1 MNKELI
7 DKLAKITKE
16 EQEIL
21 NGRRQIDTSIYN
33 LNRSMVV
40 DRKNLLASGKLIE
53 LRPHTRFIHFPKH
66 THNFVEVVY
75 MCSGQTRH
83 IINDDQV
90 VLKQGELLFMS
101 QNATQEIY
109 PAGERDIAV
118 NFIILPEFFDQ
129 SLSMIGNEASL
140 IRDFIVDCLRNGS
153 QNIRY
158 LHFKVAD
165 ILPIQN
171 LIENLIW
178 MLLNTGSNN
187 RRLNQTT
194 MGLLF
199 LHLMNATDKME
210 IGKEHEAQELI
221 LQVFRYIEDNYRDG
235 ELSELA
241 AINGCDLYWL
251 SRTIKQTTGKNYTE
265 LVQEKRLSQAAFLL
279 STTSLSIMDISLDV
293 GYNNFSYFYR
303 IFKKKYGV
311 SPKEFRKTPKDA
323 GVKASANETAA
334 GDTI

>member
-1 MNKELI
+1 
-7 DKLAKITKE
+7 
-16 EQEIL
+16 
-21 NGRRQIDTSIYN
+21 
-33 LNRSMVV
+33 
-40 DRKNLLASGKLIE
+40 
-53 LRPHTRFIHFPKH
+53 
-66 THNFVEVVY
+66 
-75 MCSGQTRH
+75 MCSGKTRH
-83 IINDDQV
+83 IINGSEV
-90 VLKQGELLFMS
+90 VLKQGELLFLS

-109 PAGERDIAV
+109 PASENDIGV
-118 NFIILPEFFDQ
+118 NFIVLPEFFDQ
-129 SLSMIGNEASL
+129 TLSMIGDEASL
-140 IRDFIVDCLRNGS
+140 IRDFIIDCLRNGS

-178 MLLNTGSNN
+178 MLLNTQPNK

-199 LHLMNATDKME
+199 LHLMNSTDKME

-241 AINGCDLYWL
+241 RENECDLYWL
-251 SRTIKQTTGKNYTE
+251 SRMIKQTTGKNYTE

-293 GYNNFSYFYR
+293 GYSNFSYFYR
-303 IFKKKYGV
+303 IFKKKFGV
-311 SPKEFRKTPKDA
+311 SPKDFRKTPKEIKSVSQDA
-323 GVKASANETAA
+323 GKNE
-334 GDTI
+334 

>member
-1 MNKELI
+1 MDKKLLG
-7 DKLAKITKE
+7 KLAKITQE

-21 NGRRQIDTSIYN
+21 NGRKQIDTSIYN

-40 DRKNLLASGKLIE
+40 DRKKLLESGKLIE

-66 THNFVEVVY
+66 THNYVEVVY
-75 MCSGQTRH
+75 MCSGKTRH
-83 IINDDQV
+83 IINGSEV
-90 VLKQGELLFMS
+90 VLKQGELLFLS

-109 PAGERDIAV
+109 PASENDIGV
-118 NFIILPEFFDQ
+118 NFIVLPEFFDQ
-129 SLSMIGNEASL
+129 TLSMIGDEASL
-140 IRDFIVDCLRNGS
+140 IRDFIIDCLRNGS

-178 MLLNTGSNN
+178 MLLNTQPNK

-199 LHLMNATDKME
+199 LHLMNSTDKME

-241 AINGCDLYWL
+241 RENECDLYWL
-251 SRTIKQTTGKNYTE
+251 SRMIKQTTGKNYTE

-293 GYNNFSYFYR
+293 GYSNFSYFYR
-303 IFKKKYGV
+303 IFKKKFGV
-311 SPKEFRKTPKDA
+311 SPKDFRKTPKEIKSVSQDA
-323 GVKASANETAA
+323 GKNE
-334 GDTI
+334 

>member
-1 MNKELI
+1 MDKKLL

-21 NGRRQIDTSIYN
+21 NGRKQIDTSIYN

-40 DRKNLLASGKLIE
+40 DRKKLLESGKLIE

-66 THNFVEVVY
+66 THNYVEVVY
-75 MCSGQTRH
+75 MCSGKTRH
-83 IINDDQV
+83 IINGSEV
-90 VLKQGELLFMS
+90 VLKQGELLFLS

-109 PAGERDIAV
+109 PASENDIGV
-118 NFIILPEFFDQ
+118 NFIVLPEFFDQ
-129 SLSMIGNEASL
+129 TLSMIGDEASL
-140 IRDFIVDCLRNGS
+140 IRDFIIDCLRNGS

-178 MLLNTGSNN
+178 MLLNTQPNK

-199 LHLMNATDKME
+199 LHLMNSTDKME

-241 AINGCDLYWL
+241 RENECDLYWL
-251 SRTIKQTTGKNYTE
+251 SRMIKQTTGKNYTE

-293 GYNNFSYFYR
+293 GYSNFSYFYR
-303 IFKKKYGV
+303 IFKKKFGV
-311 SPKEFRKTPKDA
+311 SPKDFRKTPKEIKSVSQDA
-323 GVKASANETAA
+323 GKNE
-334 GDTI
+334 

>member
-1 MNKELI
+1 MDKKLLE
-7 DKLAKITKE
+7 KLAKITKE

-21 NGRRQIDTSIYN
+21 NGRKQIDASIYN
-33 LNRSMVV
+33 LSRSMVV
-40 DRKNLLASGKLIE
+40 DRKKLLESGKLIE

-66 THNFVEVVY
+66 THNYVEVVY
-75 MCSGQTRH
+75 MCSGKTRH
-83 IINDDQV
+83 IINGSEV
-90 VLKQGELLFMS
+90 VLKQGELLFLS
-101 QNATQEIY
+101 QNATQEIF
-109 PAGERDIAV
+109 PASENDIGV
-118 NFIILPEFFDQ
+118 NFIVLPEFFDQ
-129 SLSMIGNEASL
+129 SLSMIGDEASL

-178 MLLNTGSNN
+178 MLLNTQPNK

-199 LHLMNATDKME
+199 LYLMNATDKME

-241 AINGCDLYWL
+241 RENDCDLYWL
-251 SRTIKQTTGKNYTE
+251 SRMIKQTTGKNYTE

-293 GYNNFSYFYR
+293 GYSNFSYFYR
-303 IFKKKYGV
+303 IFKKKFGV
-311 SPKEFRKTPKDA
+311 SPKDYRKTPKEIKSVLTDA
-323 GVKASANETAA
+323 GKNE
-334 GDTI
+334 

>member
-1 MNKELI
+1 MDKKLLG
-7 DKLAKITKE
+7 KLAKITQE

-21 NGRRQIDTSIYN
+21 NGRKQIDTSIYN

-40 DRKNLLASGKLIE
+40 DRKKLLESGKLIE

-66 THNFVEVVY
+66 THNYVEVVY
-75 MCSGQTRH
+75 MCSGKTRH
-83 IINDDQV
+83 IINGSEV
-90 VLKQGELLFMS
+90 VLKQGELLFLS

-109 PAGERDIAV
+109 PASENDIGV
-118 NFIILPEFFDQ
+118 NFIVLPEFFDQ
-129 SLSMIGNEASL
+129 TLSMIGDEASL
-140 IRDFIVDCLRNGS
+140 IRDFIIDCLRNGS

-178 MLLNTGSNN
+178 MLLNTQPNKC
-187 RRLNQTT
+187 RLNQTT

-199 LHLMNATDKME
+199 LHLMNSTDKME

-241 AINGCDLYWL
+241 RENECDLYWL
-251 SRTIKQTTGKNYTE
+251 SRMIKQTTGKNYTE

-293 GYNNFSYFYR
+293 GYSNFSYFYR
-303 IFKKKYGV
+303 IFKKKFGV
-311 SPKEFRKTPKDA
+311 SPKDFRKTPKEIKSVSQDA
-323 GVKASANETAA
+323 GKNE
-334 GDTI
+334 

>member
-1 MNKELI
+1 MDKKLLG
-7 DKLAKITKE
+7 KLAKITQE

-21 NGRRQIDTSIYN
+21 NGRKQIDTSIYN

-40 DRKNLLASGKLIE
+40 DRKKLLESGKLIE

-66 THNFVEVVY
+66 THNYVEVVY
-75 MCSGQTRH
+75 MCSGKTRH
-83 IINDDQV
+83 IINGSEV
-90 VLKQGELLFMS
+90 VLKQGELLFLS

-109 PAGERDIAV
+109 PASENDIGV
-118 NFIILPEFFDQ
+118 NFIVLPEFFDQ
-129 SLSMIGNEASL
+129 TLSMIGDEASL
-140 IRDFIVDCLRNGS
+140 IRDFIIDCLRNGS

-178 MLLNTGSNN
+178 MLLNTQPNK

-199 LHLMNATDKME
+199 LHLMNSTDKME

-241 AINGCDLYWL
+241 RENECDLYWL
-251 SRTIKQTTGKNYTE
+251 SRMIKQTTGKNYTE

-293 GYNNFSYFYR
+293 GYSNFSYFYR
-303 IFKKKYGV
+303 IFKKKFGV
-311 SPKEFRKTPKDA
+311 SPKDFRKTPKEIKSVSQDV
-323 GVKASANETAA
+323 GKNE
-334 GDTI
+334 

>member
-1 MNKELI
+1 MDKKLLG
-7 DKLAKITKE
+7 KLAKITKE

-21 NGRRQIDTSIYN
+21 NGRKQIDTSIYN

-40 DRKNLLASGKLIE
+40 DRKKLLESGKLIE

-66 THNFVEVVY
+66 THNYVEVVY
-75 MCSGQTRH
+75 MCSGKTRH
-83 IINDDQV
+83 IINGSEV
-90 VLKQGELLFMS
+90 VLKQGELLFLS

-109 PAGERDIAV
+109 PASENDIGV
-118 NFIILPEFFDQ
+118 NFIVLPEFFDQ
-129 SLSMIGNEASL
+129 TLSMIGDEASL

-178 MLLNTGSNN
+178 MLLNTQPNK

-199 LHLMNATDKME
+199 LHLMNSTDKME

-241 AINGCDLYWL
+241 RENECDLYWL
-251 SRTIKQTTGKNYTE
+251 SRMIKQTTGKNYTE

-293 GYNNFSYFYR
+293 GYSNFSYFYR
-303 IFKKKYGV
+303 IFKKKFGV
-311 SPKEFRKTPKDA
+311 SPKDFRKTPKEIKSVSQDA
-323 GVKASANETAA
+323 CKSE
-334 GDTI
+334 

>member
-1 MNKELI
+1 MDKKLLG
-7 DKLAKITKE
+7 KLAKITKE

-21 NGRRQIDTSIYN
+21 NGRKQIDTSIYN

-40 DRKNLLASGKLIE
+40 DRKKLLESGKLIE

-66 THNFVEVVY
+66 THNYVEVVY
-75 MCSGQTRH
+75 MCSGKTRH
-83 IINDDQV
+83 IINGSEV
-90 VLKQGELLFMS
+90 VLKQGELLFLS

-109 PAGERDIAV
+109 PASENDIGV
-118 NFIILPEFFDQ
+118 NFIVLPEFFDQ
-129 SLSMIGNEASL
+129 TLSMIGDEASL

-178 MLLNTGSNN
+178 MLLNTQPNK

-199 LHLMNATDKME
+199 LHLMNSTDKME

-241 AINGCDLYWL
+241 RENECDLYWL
-251 SRTIKQTTGKNYTE
+251 SRMIKQTTGKNYTE

-293 GYNNFSYFYR
+293 GYSNFSYFYR
-303 IFKKKYGV
+303 IFKKKFGV
-311 SPKEFRKTPKDA
+311 SPKDFRKTPKEIKSVSQDA
-323 GVKASANETAA
+323 CKNE
-334 GDTI
+334 

>member
-1 MNKELI
+1 MDKKLLG
-7 DKLAKITKE
+7 KLAKITKE

-21 NGRRQIDTSIYN
+21 NGRKQIDTSIYN

-40 DRKNLLASGKLIE
+40 DRKKLLESGKLIE

-66 THNFVEVVY
+66 THNYVEVVY
-75 MCSGQTRH
+75 MCSGKTRH
-83 IINDDQV
+83 IINGSEV
-90 VLKQGELLFMS
+90 VLKQGELLFLS

-109 PAGERDIAV
+109 PASENDIGV
-118 NFIILPEFFDQ
+118 NFIVLPEFFDQ
-129 SLSMIGNEASL
+129 TLSMIGDEASL

-178 MLLNTGSNN
+178 MLLNTQPNK

-194 MGLLF
+194 LGLLF
-199 LHLMNATDKME
+199 LHLMNSTDKME

-241 AINGCDLYWL
+241 RENECDLYWL
-251 SRTIKQTTGKNYTE
+251 SRMIKQTTGKNYTE

-293 GYNNFSYFYR
+293 GYSNFSYFYR
-303 IFKKKYGV
+303 IFKKKFGV
-311 SPKEFRKTPKDA
+311 SPKDFRKTPKEIKSVSQDA
-323 GVKASANETAA
+323 CKNE
-334 GDTI
+334 

>member
-1 MNKELI
+1 MDKKLLE
-7 DKLAKITKE
+7 KLAKITKE

-21 NGRRQIDTSIYN
+21 NGRKQIDTSIYN

-40 DRKNLLASGKLIE
+40 DRKKLLESGKLIE

-66 THNFVEVVY
+66 THNYVEVVY
-75 MCSGQTRH
+75 MCSGKTRH
-83 IINDDQV
+83 IINGSEV
-90 VLKQGELLFMS
+90 VLKQGELLFLS
-101 QNATQEIY
+101 QNAAQEIY
-109 PAGERDIAV
+109 PASENDIGV
-118 NFIILPEFFDQ
+118 NFIVLPEFFDQ
-129 SLSMIGNEASL
+129 TLSMIGDEASL

-178 MLLNTGSNN
+178 MLLNTQPNK

-199 LHLMNATDKME
+199 LHLMNSTDKME

-241 AINGCDLYWL
+241 RENECDLYWL
-251 SRTIKQTTGKNYTE
+251 SRMIKHTTGKNYTE

-293 GYNNFSYFYR
+293 GYSNFSYFYR
-303 IFKKKYGV
+303 IFKKKFGV
-311 SPKEFRKTPKDA
+311 SPKDFRKTPKEIKPVSQDA
-323 GVKASANETAA
+323 GKNE
-334 GDTI
+334 

>member
-1 MNKELI
+1 MDKKLLG
-7 DKLAKITKE
+7 KLAKITQE

-21 NGRRQIDTSIYN
+21 NGRKQIDTSIYN

-40 DRKNLLASGKLIE
+40 DRKKLLESGKLIE

-66 THNFVEVVY
+66 THNYVEVVY
-75 MCSGQTRH
+75 MCSGKTRH
-83 IINDDQV
+83 IINGSEV
-90 VLKQGELLFMS
+90 VLKQGELLFLS

-109 PAGERDIAV
+109 PASENDIGV
-118 NFIILPEFFDQ
+118 NFIVLPEFFDQ
-129 SLSMIGNEASL
+129 TLSMIGDEASL
-140 IRDFIVDCLRNGS
+140 IRDFIIDCLRNGS

-178 MLLNTGSNN
+178 MLLNTQPNK

-199 LHLMNATDKME
+199 LHLMNSTDKME

-241 AINGCDLYWL
+241 RENECDLYCL
-251 SRTIKQTTGKNYTE
+251 SRMIKQTTGKNYTE

-293 GYNNFSYFYR
+293 GYSNFSYFYR
-303 IFKKKYGV
+303 IFKKKFGV
-311 SPKEFRKTPKDA
+311 SPKDFRKTPKEIKSVSQDA
-323 GVKASANETAA
+323 GKNE
-334 GDTI
+334 

>member
-1 MNKELI
+1 MDKKLLG
-7 DKLAKITKE
+7 KLAKITQE
-16 EQEIL
+16 EQESL
-21 NGRRQIDTSIYN
+21 NGRKQIDTSIYN

-40 DRKNLLASGKLIE
+40 DRKKLLESGKLIE

-66 THNFVEVVY
+66 THNYVEVVY
-75 MCSGQTRH
+75 MCSGKTRH
-83 IINDDQV
+83 IINGSEV
-90 VLKQGELLFMS
+90 VLKQGELLFLS

-109 PAGERDIAV
+109 PASENDIGV
-118 NFIILPEFFDQ
+118 NFIVLPEFFDQ
-129 SLSMIGNEASL
+129 TLSMIGDEASL
-140 IRDFIVDCLRNGS
+140 IRDFIIDCLRNGS

-178 MLLNTGSNN
+178 MLLNTQPNK

-199 LHLMNATDKME
+199 LHLMNSTDKME

-241 AINGCDLYWL
+241 RENECDLYWL
-251 SRTIKQTTGKNYTE
+251 SRMIKQTTGKNYTE

-293 GYNNFSYFYR
+293 GYSNFSYFYR
-303 IFKKKYGV
+303 IFKKKFGV
-311 SPKEFRKTPKDA
+311 SPKDFRKTPKEIKSVSQDA
-323 GVKASANETAA
+323 GKNE
-334 GDTI
+334 

>member
-1 MNKELI
+1 MDKKLLG
-7 DKLAKITKE
+7 KLAKITQE

-21 NGRRQIDTSIYN
+21 NGRKQIDTSIYN

-40 DRKNLLASGKLIE
+40 DRKKLLESGKLIE

-66 THNFVEVVY
+66 THNYVEVVY
-75 MCSGQTRH
+75 MCSGKTRH
-83 IINDDQV
+83 IINGSEV
-90 VLKQGELLFMS
+90 VLKQGELLFLS

-109 PAGERDIAV
+109 PASENDIGV
-118 NFIILPEFFDQ
+118 NFIVLPEFFDQ
-129 SLSMIGNEASL
+129 TLSMIGDEASL
-140 IRDFIVDCLRNGS
+140 IRDFIIDCLRNGS

-178 MLLNTGSNN
+178 MLLNTQPNK

-199 LHLMNATDKME
+199 LHLMNSTDKME

-241 AINGCDLYWL
+241 RENKCDLYWL
-251 SRTIKQTTGKNYTE
+251 SRMIKQTTGKNYTE

-293 GYNNFSYFYR
+293 GYSNFSYFYR
-303 IFKKKYGV
+303 IFKKKFGV
-311 SPKEFRKTPKDA
+311 SPKDFRKTPKEIKTVSQDA
-323 GVKASANETAA
+323 GKNE
-334 GDTI
+334 

>member
-1 MNKELI
+1 MDKKLLE
-7 DKLAKITKE
+7 KLAKITKE

-21 NGRRQIDTSIYN
+21 NGRKQIDTSIYN

-40 DRKNLLASGKLIE
+40 DRKKLLESGKLIE

-66 THNFVEVVY
+66 THNYVEVVY
-75 MCSGQTRH
+75 MCSGKTRH
-83 IINDDQV
+83 IINGSEV
-90 VLKQGELLFMS
+90 VLKQGELLFLS

-109 PAGERDIAV
+109 PASENDIGV
-118 NFIILPEFFDQ
+118 NFIVLPEFFDQ
-129 SLSMIGNEASL
+129 TLSMIGDEASL

-178 MLLNTGSNN
+178 MLLNTQPNK

-199 LHLMNATDKME
+199 LHLMNSTDKME

-241 AINGCDLYWL
+241 RENECDLYWL
-251 SRTIKQTTGKNYTE
+251 SRMIKQTTGKNYTE

-293 GYNNFSYFYR
+293 GYSNFSYFYR
-303 IFKKKYGV
+303 IFKKKFGV
-311 SPKEFRKTPKDA
+311 SPKNFRKTPKEIKSVSQDA
-323 GVKASANETAA
+323 CKNE
-334 GDTI
+334 

>member
-1 MNKELI
+1 MDKKLL

-21 NGRRQIDTSIYN
+21 NGRKQIDTSIYN

-40 DRKNLLASGKLIE
+40 DRKKLLKSGKLIE

-66 THNFVEVVY
+66 THNYVEVVY
-75 MCSGQTRH
+75 MCSGKTRH
-83 IINDDQV
+83 IINGSEV
-90 VLKQGELLFMS
+90 VLKQGELLFLS

-109 PAGERDIAV
+109 PASENDIGV
-118 NFIILPEFFDQ
+118 NFIVLPEFFDQ
-129 SLSMIGNEASL
+129 TLSMIGDEASL
-140 IRDFIVDCLRNGS
+140 IRDFIIDCLRNGS

-178 MLLNTGSNN
+178 MLLNTQPNK

-199 LHLMNATDKME
+199 LHLMNSTDKME

-241 AINGCDLYWL
+241 RENECDLYWL
-251 SRTIKQTTGKNYTE
+251 SRMIKQTTGKNYTE

-293 GYNNFSYFYR
+293 GYSNFSYFYR
-303 IFKKKYGV
+303 IFKKKFGV
-311 SPKEFRKTPKDA
+311 SPKDFRKTPKEIKSVSQDA
-323 GVKASANETAA
+323 GKNE
-334 GDTI
+334 

>member
-1 MNKELI
+1 MDKKLLE
-7 DKLAKITKE
+7 KLAKITKE

-21 NGRRQIDTSIYN
+21 NGRKQIDTSIYN

-40 DRKNLLASGKLIE
+40 DRKKLLDSGKLIE

-66 THNFVEVVY
+66 THNYVEVVY
-75 MCSGQTRH
+75 MCSGKTRH
-83 IINDDQV
+83 IINGSEV
-90 VLKQGELLFMS
+90 VLKQGELLFLS

-109 PAGERDIAV
+109 PASENDIGV
-118 NFIILPEFFDQ
+118 NFIVLPEFFDQ
-129 SLSMIGNEASL
+129 TLSMIGDEASL

-178 MLLNTGSNN
+178 MLLNTQPNK

-199 LHLMNATDKME
+199 LHLMNSTDKME

-241 AINGCDLYWL
+241 RENECDLYWL
-251 SRTIKQTTGKNYTE
+251 SRMIKQTTGKNYTE

-293 GYNNFSYFYR
+293 GYSNFSYFYR
-303 IFKKKYGV
+303 IFKKKFGV
-311 SPKEFRKTPKDA
+311 SPKDFRKTPKEIKSVSQDA
-323 GVKASANETAA
+323 GKNE
-334 GDTI
+334 